1 MSTNATFKKMTAQE
15 YLKEYKKRF
24 QPFLKE
30 YFETKIKE
38 AKKNHSLTEEAL
50 RIIADFTFAG
60 GKRIRPALVYYGY
73 LAVGGKD
80 DDEIVKTSM
89 SIELVHSFLLIHDD
103 IIDRDE
109 KRHGTET
116 VHERYRKIAQKYFP
130 SKDTWHFGVSMAII
144 AGDLTA
150 SMASEIIF
158 NSNFP
163 PQTIIR
169 ALDKLQQIVYVTI
182 PGEMLDVYL
191 GFQGKSTEEE
201 ILLMH
206 EGKTARY
213 TFEGPLHLGAVLA
226 GAKDETLKY
235 FSEYAVPVGQAFQIR
250 DDVLGV
256 FGDEKK
262 LGKPV
267 GSDIIE
273 GKQTLL
279 LIKALEKAS
288 SAEKKFLQGVIGK
301 ETLTKEELE
310 KFRAIIKETGSLDYS
325 EKLAQKLVE
334 QSIVALEKIDFKNK
348 KAKDFLFKIAQ
359 YIIQREV

>member
-1 MSTNATFKKMTAQE
+1 MTAQE
-15 YLKEYKKRF
+15 YLKEYKKKF

-30 YFETKIKE
+30 YFKTKIKE
-38 AKKNHSLTEEAL
+38 AQKNHSLVEKAL
-50 RIIADFTFAG
+50 RMIADFTFAG

-73 LAVGGKD
+73 LAAGGKD

-103 IIDRDE
+103 VIDRDE

-130 SKDTWHFGVSMAII
+130 SKDDWHFGVSMAII
-144 AGDLTA
+144 VGDLTA

-163 PQTIIR
+163 AQIIIK

-182 PGEMLDVYL
+182 PGEMIDIYL
-191 GFQGKSTEEE
+191 SFQGKSTEEE

-226 GAKDETLKY
+226 GAKEEMLKH
-235 FSEYAVPVGQAFQIR
+235 FSQYAIPVGKAFQIR
-250 DDVLGV
+250 DDILGV

-262 LGKPV
+262 LGKPI

-279 LIKALEKAS
+279 LIKALEKATP
-288 SAEKKFLQGVIGK
+288 AEKKFLQKVVGK
-301 ETLTKEELE
+301 EDLSEKELE
-310 KFRAIIKETGSLDYS
+310 KFRSIIKETGSLNYS
-325 EKLAQKLVE
+325 EKMAQELVN
-334 QSIVALEKIDFKNK
+334 QSIAALEKIDFKDE
-348 KAKDFLFKIAQ
+348 KAKDFLLKIAH
-359 YIIQREV
+359 YIIEREV